1 MTTAVSAGAGT
12 IPIWSA
18 GRRPSFLLGPA
29 FGPTWRDYQRKGRVQ
44 WSAACHE
51 EADLDLFTLAKRS
64 VLAQTSRYV
73 RSLMTR
79 RWDAPLVSGCRI
91 ARAFYFL
98 AATPNQP
105 VSIRNC
111 VSHFQLIEK
120 TDSSSTVESALTAGT
135 PATLESALPKIGR
148 WGRLFR
154 VYLLSTLPAYWPLTT
169 PALSP
174 FFTFNFQLSTF
185 NLLPLSTRQSS
196 SACPARR
203 PGAIHPKGAP

>member
-1 MTTAVSAGAGT
+1 MTTSVVAAAGT

-18 GRRPSFLLGPA
+18 GRRSSFLLGPA
-29 FGPTWRDYQRKGRVQ
+29 FGSTLRDYQRKGRAQ
-44 WSAACHE
+44 WSAACHQ
-51 EADLDLFTLAKRS
+51 ADLDLFTLAKRS
-64 VLAQTSRYV
+64 LPTQTSRYV
-73 RSLMTR
+73 RSPMTR

-98 AATPNQP
+98 AATPNPP

-185 NLLPLSTRQSS
+185 NLLPLTTRHSS

-203 PGAIHPKGAP
+203 PGDLHPKGPA

>member
-1 MTTAVSAGAGT
+1 MTTAVVAAAGT

-18 GRRPSFLLGPA
+18 GRRPFFLLGA
-29 FGPTWRDYQRKGRVQ
+29 FGSTLRDCQPKGRVQ
-44 WSAACHE
+44 WSAACH

-64 VLAQTSRYV
+64 LLAQTSRYV
-73 RSLMTR
+73 TTPMTR
-79 RWDAPLVSGCRI
+79 RWDAPLMSACRI
-91 ARAFYFL
+91 AGAFYFL

-120 TDSSSTVESALTAGT
+120 TDSSSTEEPALTDAT
-135 PATLESALPKIGR
+135 PATLESKLPKIGT

-154 VYLLSTLPAYWPLTT
+154 VYLHSTLPAYWPLTT
-169 PALSP
+169 TVLSP
-174 FFTFNFQLSTF
+174 FFTFNFQRSTF
-185 NLLPLSTRQSS
+185 NLLPLTTRHSS

-203 PGAIHPKGAP
+203 LGAMHPKSAA

>member
-1 MTTAVSAGAGT
+1 MTAAVLAGAGT

-29 FGPTWRDYQRKGRVQ
+29 FGSTLRDCQRKGRVQ

-51 EADLDLFTLAKRS
+51 ADLDLFTLAKGS
-64 VLAQTSRYV
+64 LLAQTSRYV
-73 RSLMTR
+73 RSPMTR

-120 TDSSSTVESALTAGT
+120 TDSSSTVESALTDGT

-148 WGRLFR
+148 LGRLFT
-154 VYLLSTLPAYWPLTT
+154 VYLPSTLPAYWPLTT

-185 NLLPLSTRQSS
+185 NLLPLTTRQSS

-203 PGAIHPKGAP
+203 TGAIHPKGAA

>member
-1 MTTAVSAGAGT
+1 MTTSVVVAAGT
-12 IPIWSA
+12 IPIWAAS
-18 GRRPSFLLGPA
+18 RRPSFLLGPA
-29 FGPTWRDYQRKGRVQ
+29 FGSTLGDYQRKGRVQ
-44 WSAACHE
+44 WSATCH

-64 VLAQTSRYV
+64 LLAQTSRYI
-73 RSLMTR
+73 RSPMAR
-79 RWDAPLVSGCRI
+79 RDAPLVSGCRI

-111 VSHFQLIEK
+111 VSHFQLVEK
-120 TDSSSTVESALTAGT
+120 TDSSSTVESALTDGT
-135 PATLESALPKIGR
+135 PATLESALPQIGSL
-148 WGRLFR
+148 GRLFR
-154 VYLLSTLPAYWPLTT
+154 VYLPSTLPAYWPLTT

-185 NLLPLSTRQSS
+185 NLLPLTARHSS

-203 PGAIHPKGAP
+203 PGAIHPKGAA

>member
-1 MTTAVSAGAGT
+1 MTTSVVVAAGT
-12 IPIWSA
+12 IPIWAAS
-18 GRRPSFLLGPA
+18 RRPSFLLGPA
-29 FGPTWRDYQRKGRVQ
+29 FGSTLGDYQRKGRVQ
-44 WSAACHE
+44 WSATCH

-64 VLAQTSRYV
+64 LLAQTSRYI
-73 RSLMTR
+73 RSPMAR
-79 RWDAPLVSGCRI
+79 RDAPLVSGCRI

-98 AATPNQP
+98 AATPNPP

-120 TDSSSTVESALTAGT
+120 TDSSSTVESALTDGT

-148 WGRLFR
+148 LG
-154 VYLLSTLPAYWPLTT
+154 VYLPSTLPACWPLTT

-174 FFTFNFQLSTF
+174 FFTFNFQRSTF
-185 NLLPLSTRQSS
+185 NLLPLSTRQLS

-203 PGAIHPKGAP
+203 PGVIHPKGAA

>member
-1 MTTAVSAGAGT
+1 MTTAVSAGTGT

-18 GRRPSFLLGPA
+18 SRRPSFLLGPA
-29 FGPTWRDYQRKGRVQ
+29 FGSTLGDYQRKGCVQ

-51 EADLDLFTLAKRS
+51 ADPDLFTLAKRS
-64 VLAQTSRYV
+64 LLAQTSRYV
-73 RSLMTR
+73 RSPMTR

-98 AATPNQP
+98 AATPNPP

-120 TDSSSTVESALTAGT
+120 TDSSSTVESALTDGT
-135 PATLESALPKIGR
+135 PATLESALPKIAR

-154 VYLLSTLPAYWPLTT
+154 VYLLSTLPAYWLLTT
-169 PALSP
+169 LALSP

-185 NLLPLSTRQSS
+185 NLLPLSTRQLS

-203 PGAIHPKGAP
+203 PGVIHPKGAA